1 MRNYG
6 LYDVT
11 RGLATGLAA
20 GLAGVLVW
28 LATLVG
34 VQSVTRFWE
43 SMGLVAAAGLVV
55 ALSQVIGGWTKGHG
69 VRVSPGTFL
78 LAFVPVLVCVG
89 WILMATQPGNG
100 WHEGTIT
107 RWSHSLGIYGLVH
120 SLGLWHGVLAFGFG
134 LMLGMTFDTVPAPAV
149 EPVPAPAPGARRR
162 LAEDD
167 TVDEDETYAAD
178 RRGPRWRRRPRTA
191 EDADEPVTA
200 ERQAVTDRRPHT
212 VTVGPRTQAARDDVG
227 DVEE

>member
-1 MRNYG
+1 MRRYG
-6 LYDVT
+6 LYDAT
-11 RGLATGLAA
+11 RGLATALAA

-28 LATLVG
+28 VATLVG
-34 VQSVTRFWE
+34 VQSVGRFWE

-69 VRVSPGTFL
+69 VRVSPGTFI

-107 RWSHSLGIYGLVH
+107 SWSRSLGILGLVH

-134 LMLGMTFDTVPAPAV
+134 LMLGLTLDTVPAPVV
-149 EPVPAPAPGARRR
+149 EPVAASR
-162 LAEDD
+162 E
-167 TVDEDETYAAD
+167 TV
-178 RRGPRWRRRPRTA
+178 
-191 EDADEPVTA
+191 ADEPLTA
-200 ERQAVTDRRPHT
+200 ERRTAYDRRPQT
-212 VTVGPRTQAARDDVG
+212 VGVGPRGRSLEDGEA
-227 DVEE
+227 